1 MRNAHKYR
9 KVMWC
14 EYKLY
19 RHLKIILHFYY
30 FSKKYFKLSISSWTG
45 TYEPTEVEC
54 DWPSEDE
61 DEELADEI
69 KDKVCITK

>member
-9 KVMWC
+9 KVMC
-14 EYKLY
+14 NTNFL
-19 RHLKIILHFYY
+19 HLEINDNLTLLPF
-30 FSKKYFKLSISSWTG
+30 KKYFKLCISSWTG
-45 TYEPTEVEC
+45 TYEPTEAEC